1 MPDTATYI
9 KRLLTPNGKKQA
21 GRRVWS
27 IDLETV
33 WVPFLTATN
42 TTGDSAVTPEA
53 LGCPLRLAYAKDGSV
68 KFNQNGKPT
77 IRVNKTL
84 SDTIRIIR
92 ENFTATLITHT
103 ESVIEE
109 YPEEYKAQVELNH
122 KAGQPIALA
131 DTLALDKAN
140 KERLEK
146 ELSELAVITSQPEEV
161 NQPEEVSQSARKSRK
176 EKELATV

>member
-1 MPDTATYI
+1 LTDTATYI
-9 KRLLTPNGKKQA
+9 KRLLIPNGKKPA

-33 WVPFLTATN
+33 WIPFLTATN
-42 TTGDSAVTPEA
+42 TTGDSAIPPDT

-84 SDTIRIIR
+84 SDSIRLIR
-92 ENFTATLITHT
+92 ENFTATLITHY
-103 ESVIEE
+103 EGVQKE
-109 YPEEYKAQVELNH
+109 YPEEYARQVELNH

-131 DTLALDKAN
+131 DSEALEKAN
-140 KERLEK
+140 AERLEK

-161 NQPEEVSQSARKSRK
+161 NQPARRHRK
-176 EKELATV
+176 EKELVTV

>member
-9 KRLLTPNGKKQA
+9 KKLLTPNGKKQA

-33 WVPFLTATN
+33 WIPFLTATN
-42 TTGDSAVTPEA
+42 TTGDSAVLPEA

-92 ENFTATLITHT
+92 ENFTATLITHY

-122 KAGQPIALA
+122 KAGQPVALA
-131 DTLALDKAN
+131 DSVALEKAN
-140 KERLEK
+140 AERLEK

-161 NQPEEVSQSARKSRK
+161 NQPQSNHNKGNRNRKR
-176 EKELATV
+176 EPATV